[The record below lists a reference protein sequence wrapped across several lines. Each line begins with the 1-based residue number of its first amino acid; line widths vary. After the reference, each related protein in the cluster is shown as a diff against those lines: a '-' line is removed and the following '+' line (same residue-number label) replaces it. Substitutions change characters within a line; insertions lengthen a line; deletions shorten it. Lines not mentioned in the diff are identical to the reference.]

1 MRGGLC
7 RHNKR
12 RDDDEGLQSRR
23 LAERGMKKIRV
34 SICAFLAAAFCAVA
48 ASAATTPWSHEQDGD
63 LGFRF

>member
-7 RHNKR
+7 RHNKC
-12 RDDDEGLQSRR
+12 RDDDEGLQPRR

-34 SICAFLAAAFCAVA
+34 SIYAFLAAAFCAVA